1 MVTIRNARGQR
12 SREGGRDGQRASGL
26 GRLGQRRGKS
36 GDDARC
42 RGARET
48 SPAGRCASTRPRA
61 RETHREAGGEA
72 ARASETA
79 EGCRRAT
86 SSSRALPTVT
96 TSFLPPRAESGR
108 RNRSVAN
115 RSRDLLASS
124 EQLKNRPSLC
134 RIEQAQRIRWWHVGW
149 VWEKWT
155 RPPPSAFTQAT
166 KHPRRTRPRGSS
178 KRAAR
183 VLSQS

>member
-1 MVTIRNARGQR
+1 MTIRNARGQR

-72 ARASETA
+72 AKASETA
-79 EGCRRAT
+79 EGCRRAV

-96 TSFLPPRAESGR
+96 TSFSPRAPSQVASVGCK
-108 RNRSVAN
+108 RNLEISSHLPN
-115 RSRDLLASS
+115 NSRIDH
-124 EQLKNRPSLC
+124 EGG